1 MMRSEKGALTFGLS
15 LTGIC
20 VSGMVY
26 SFTFLSILSVCGKCL
41 MVDCSSSVIDSSDD
55 VTRRRMRHQ
64 MFLQVITPRKS
75 LQRKEGTLYH
85 KAFMYQ
91 MGSRFFTTALSICPT
106 DHPDLRPSGKKLND
120 SMRPSI
126 AGIIFH
132 PRFLCNMFDWL
143 MAWITLGVHLQ
154 TR

>member
-1 MMRSEKGALTFGLS
+1 MRSKKVALTFGLS

-41 MVDCSSSVIDSSDD
+41 MVDCSSCVIDSSDD

-75 LQRKEGTLYH
+75 LL
-85 KAFMYQ
+85 ADFADVIFF
-91 MGSRFFTTALSICPT
+91 SRVYPEMPVELI
-106 DHPDLRPSGKKLND
+106 
-120 SMRPSI
+120 
-126 AGIIFH
+126 
-132 PRFLCNMFDWL
+132 
-143 MAWITLGVHLQ
+143 
-154 TR
+154 